1 MPLFQ
6 FIGATI
12 GASVVVTI
20 ASLVWPK
27 VTSQPRPEA
36 LTRVRD
42 VVMQTQMG
50 QGLAETLGVSDE
62 EGVTPVNIS
71 DIVTTGTNAAID
83 TVTKS
88 AQRAVT
94 SRLLESLGT
103 QFNTLPE
110 EEKATFRAQI
120 CTPPAE

>member
-6 FIGATI
+6 FIGVAI
-12 GASVVVTI
+12 GASVFVSF
-20 ASLVWPK
+20 ASLAWPK

-36 LTRVRD
+36 LTKVRD

-50 QGLAETLGVSDE
+50 QGMAQVLGVTDE
-62 EGVTPVNIS
+62 SQVTPVNVN
-71 DIVTTGTNAAID
+71 DVVTSGTNAVVD

-94 SRLLESLGT
+94 AKLVETLSK
-103 QFNTLPE
+103 QFNTLSE
-110 EEKATFRAQI
+110 EDKHAFRAQI
-120 CTPPAE
+120 CVPEAQ